1 MNSQT
6 TQPRRSRLAP
16 DPDYSATDLMAP
28 EAKPERPLDAA
39 DSRTAEPASR
49 GSVLPALRASAGP
62 DDGRVHVI
70 VTDVHMSFWSMV
82 EFMVKLAFATIPAA
96 IIITFI
102 VLGVLAVA
110 ERLMGGR

>member
-1 MNSQT
+1 MDNQP

-16 DPDYSATDLMAP
+16 EPDYTATDVVAP
-28 EAKPERPLDAA
+28 EEKLSRANPPAA
-39 DSRTAEPASR
+39 EPTAEPDSR
-49 GSVLPALRASAGP
+49 SAVLLAHRESAGP

-96 IIITFI
+96 LIITFI
-102 VLGVLAVA
+102 VLGLLAVA